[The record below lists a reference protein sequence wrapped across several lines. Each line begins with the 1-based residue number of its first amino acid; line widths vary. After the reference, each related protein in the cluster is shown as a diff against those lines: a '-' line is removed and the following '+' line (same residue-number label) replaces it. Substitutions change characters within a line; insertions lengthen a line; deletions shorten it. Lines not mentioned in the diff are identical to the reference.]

1 MRTHRTG
8 NQLCRLPRRRDTG
21 VAAVEFAL
29 VLPLILFLL
38 MGVVDISRALQ
49 ANLILVNLSREAAN
63 LTERGPLPLDG
74 SSQAIIGSVADS
86 APPLDM
92 DHQGMIYITKIMGKG
107 VGKSGVVLEQY
118 RWDDSVN
125 QRGYVVSSYAPASL
139 IWNCSSW
146 NRSTG
151 GCNGIDASNP
161 PVAGLMNGQLTD
173 GQIVYAV
180 EVFYK
185 FDMLFG
191 GFAVGDMAM
200 PTIGPNLYSMTVF

>member
-1 MRTHRTG
+1 MRAIVTAQQRHRSI
-8 NQLCRLPRRRDTG
+8 PRREAG

-49 ANLILVNLSREAAN
+49 ANLILVNLSRETAN

-74 SSQAIIGSVADS
+74 SSQTIIGSVAAS

-92 DHQGMIYITKIMGKG
+92 NHLGMIYITKILGKG
-107 VGKSGVVLEQY
+107 IGKGGVVLEQY

-125 QRGYVVSSYAPASL
+125 QRGYVVSAYSPTSL

-151 GCNGIDASNP
+151 GCNSIDPNNP
-161 PVAGLMNGQLTD
+161 PNATLMSGQLTD

-185 FDMLFG
+185 FDMVFG
-191 GFAVGDMAM
+191 GFAIGDLAM